1 MTEAEIGRELVSM
14 GMSNANAGFLA
25 ADAAGGATAQAML
38 NSSGLGSLSAPTS
51 GGSSLWDKATN
62 LLNPSTSQGGQLWN
76 TIGSLGGAALA
87 NSYQDEQISRI
98 RDNAAKAAQA
108 AEFKPYTVTSPVS
121 STNVTSTG
129 MTNQLSPTQQTLF
142 DNLQSQALSAS
153 QTNPTVSASG
163 LFDKM
168 NATVQPQNE
177 RDRLALE
184 QRMAA
189 QGRLGVATAAY
200 GGTPEQLALA
210 KAQQEQLNNNALNA
224 ELNAG
229 KLTGQNLENMKGMF
243 TNMYA
248 PVNQAN
254 TQANSALAAQ
264 QLAQQAAW
272 QQAQASLFG
281 EKQVGNILATQ
292 QAAYQQGYNNLFGTT
307 NGVSNAANTVNSLI
321 GAGKSI
327 AGLFS

>member
-1 MTEAEIGRELVSM
+1 M
-14 GMSNANAGFLA
+14 GMSNENAGFLA
-25 ADAAGGATAQAML
+25 ADAAGGASAQAML
-38 NSSGLGSLSAPTS
+38 NSSGLGSLAADAA
-51 GGSSLWDKATN
+51 GGTSLWNTATS
-62 LLNPSTSQGGQLWN
+62 LINPSTSQGGQLWN
-76 TIGSLGGAALA
+76 TLGSLGGAALA
-87 NSYQDEQISRI
+87 NSYQNEQISRI
-98 RDNAAKAAQA
+98 RDNAAKAANA
-108 AEFKPYTVTSPVS
+108 AAFKPYTVTSPVA

-142 DNLQSQALSAS
+142 DNLQSQTLAAS
-153 QTNPTVSASG
+153 QTSPVVSASD
-163 LFDKM
+163 LFNKM

-224 ELNAG
+224 ELNAS
-229 KLTGQNLENMKGMF
+229 KLTNQNIANMQGMF

-254 TQANSALAAQ
+254 TQATEALYAQ
-264 QLAQQAAW
+264 QLAQKAAW
-272 QQAQASLFG
+272 QQAQASLSG
-281 EKQVGNILATQ
+281 ENQVANILGAQ
-292 QAAYQQGYNNLFGTT
+292 QNQYLKGYNNLFGTT

>member
-1 MTEAEIGRELVSM
+1 
-14 GMSNANAGFLA
+14 
-25 ADAAGGATAQAML
+25 
-38 NSSGLGSLSAPTS
+38 
-51 GGSSLWDKATN
+51 
-62 LLNPSTSQGGQLWN
+62 
-76 TIGSLGGAALA
+76 
-87 NSYQDEQISRI
+87 
-98 RDNAAKAAQA
+98 
-108 AEFKPYTVTSPVS
+108 
-121 STNVTSTG
+121 
-129 MTNQLSPTQQTLF
+129 LF
-142 DNLQSQALSAS
+142 DNLQSQALAAS
-153 QTNPTVSASG
+153 QTNPTVSASD
-163 LFDKM
+163 LFNKM

-224 ELNAG
+224 ELNAS
-229 KLTGQNLENMKGMF
+229 KLTNQNIANMQGMF

-254 TQANSALAAQ
+254 TQATEALYAQ
-264 QLAQQAAW
+264 QLAQKAAW
-272 QQAQASLFG
+272 QQAQASLSG
-281 EKQVGNILATQ
+281 ENQVANILGAQ
-292 QAAYQQGYNNLFGTT
+292 QNQYLKGYNNLFGTT